1 MRTKETLESI
11 IIWFKISKI
20 YNENIKETNRLL
32 KEYGLS
38 SAQFDILA
46 QIGVGKEITQ
56 SELSEKLLATKG
68 NISQLIVSM
77 ENKDY
82 VTRRQEWKNKHVS
95 LTPKGIE
102 LYNEL
107 VPMVE
112 SFQTETFGVLDEAER
127 QELLKLLRKVE
138 RKIKS

>member
-11 IIWFKISKI
+11 VIWFKISKI

-38 SAQFDILA
+38 SAQFDVLA

-82 VTRRQEWKNKHVS
+82 VRRRQEWKNKYVS
-95 LTPKGIE
+95 LTPKGTE
-102 LYNEL
+102 MYNEL

-112 SFQTETFGVLDEAER
+112 AFQTETFGILDEEDR
-127 QELLKLLRKVE
+127 HDLLTLLRKVE
-138 RKIKS
+138 RKIK

>member
-11 IIWFKISKI
+11 VIWFKISKI

-38 SAQFDILA
+38 SAQFDVLA

-82 VTRRQEWKNKHVS
+82 VRRRQEWKNKYVS
-95 LTPKGIE
+95 LTPKGTE
-102 LYNEL
+102 MYNEL

-112 SFQTETFGVLDEAER
+112 AFQTETFGILDEEER
-127 QELLKLLRKVE
+127 QDLLTLLRKVE
-138 RKIKS
+138 RKIK

>member
-11 IIWFKISKI
+11 VIWFKISKI
-20 YNENIKETNRLL
+20 YNENIKESNRLL

-38 SAQFDILA
+38 SAQFDVLA

-82 VTRRQEWKNKHVS
+82 VRRRQEWKNKYVS
-95 LTPKGIE
+95 LTPKGTE
-102 LYNEL
+102 MYNEL
-107 VPMVE
+107 VPMIE
-112 SFQTETFGVLDEAER
+112 AFQTETFGILDEEER

-138 RKIKS
+138 RKIK

>member
-11 IIWFKISKI
+11 VIWFKISKI
-20 YNENIKETNRLL
+20 YNENIKESNRLL

-38 SAQFDILA
+38 SAQFDVLA

-82 VTRRQEWKNKHVS
+82 VRRRQEWKNKYVS
-95 LTPKGIE
+95 LTPKGTE
-102 LYNEL
+102 MYNEL
-107 VPMVE
+107 VPMIE
-112 SFQTETFGVLDEAER
+112 AFQTETFGILFEEER

-138 RKIKS
+138 RKIT

>member
-11 IIWFKISKI
+11 VIWFKISKI
-20 YNENIKETNRLL
+20 YNENIKESNRLL

-38 SAQFDILA
+38 SAQFDVLA

-82 VTRRQEWKNKHVS
+82 VRRRQEWKNKYVS
-95 LTPKGIE
+95 LTPKGTE
-102 LYNEL
+102 MYNEL

-112 SFQTETFGVLDEAER
+112 AFQTETFGILDEEER
-127 QELLKLLRKVE
+127 QDLLKLLRKVE
-138 RKIKS
+138 RKIK

>member
-11 IIWFKISKI
+11 VIWFKISKI
-20 YNENIKETNRLL
+20 YNENIKESNRLL

-38 SAQFDILA
+38 SAQFDVLA

-77 ENKDY
+77 ENKEY
-82 VTRRQEWKNKHVS
+82 VRRRQEWKNKYVS
-95 LTPKGIE
+95 LTPKGTE
-102 LYNEL
+102 MYNEL

-112 SFQTETFGVLDEAER
+112 AFQTETFGILDEEER
-127 QELLKLLRKVE
+127 QELLMLLRKVE
-138 RKIKS
+138 RKIK

>member
-1 MRTKETLESI
+1 MRKKETLESI
-11 IIWFKISKI
+11 VIWFKISKI

-32 KEYGLS
+32 KDYGLS
-38 SAQFDILA
+38 SAQFDVLA

-56 SELSEKLLATKG
+56 NELSEKLLATKG

-82 VTRRQEWKNKHVS
+82 VTRRQEWKNKYVS
-95 LTPKGIE
+95 LTLKGTE
-102 LYNEL
+102 MYNEL

-112 SFQTETFGVLDEAER
+112 AFQTETFGILEEEER
-127 QELLKLLRKVE
+127 QVLLKLLRKVE
-138 RKIKS
+138 RKIK

>member
-11 IIWFKISKI
+11 VIWFKISKI

-38 SAQFDILA
+38 SAQFDVLA

-56 SELSEKLLATKG
+56 SDLSEKLLATKG

-82 VTRRQEWKNKHVS
+82 VRRRQEWKNKYVS
-95 LTPKGIE
+95 LTSKGTDM
-102 LYNEL
+102 YNEL
-107 VPMVE
+107 VPLVE
-112 SFQTETFGVLDEAER
+112 AFQTETFGILDEEER
-127 QELLKLLRKVE
+127 QVLLTLLRKVE
-138 RKIKS
+138 RKIK

>member
-1 MRTKETLESI
+1 MRKKETLESI
-11 IIWFKISKI
+11 VIWFKISKI

-32 KEYGLS
+32 KDYGLS
-38 SAQFDILA
+38 SAQFDVLA

-82 VTRRQEWKNKHVS
+82 VTRRQEWKNKYVS
-95 LTPKGIE
+95 LTPKGTE
-102 LYNEL
+102 MYNEL

-112 SFQTETFGVLDEAER
+112 AFQTETFGILDEEDR

-138 RKIKS
+138 RKIK

>member
-11 IIWFKISKI
+11 VIWFKISKI
-20 YNENIKETNRLL
+20 YNENIKESNRLL

-38 SAQFDILA
+38 SAQFDVLA

-82 VTRRQEWKNKHVS
+82 VRRRQEWKNKYVS
-95 LTPKGIE
+95 LTPKGTE
-102 LYNEL
+102 MYNEL
-107 VPMVE
+107 VPMIE
-112 SFQTETFGVLDEAER
+112 AFQTETFGILFEEER

-138 RKIKS
+138 RKIM

>member
-11 IIWFKISKI
+11 VIWFKISKI
-20 YNENIKETNRLL
+20 YNENIKESNRLL

-38 SAQFDILA
+38 SAQFDVLA

-82 VTRRQEWKNKHVS
+82 VRRRQEWKNKYVS
-95 LTPKGIE
+95 LTPKGTE
-102 LYNEL
+102 MYNEL
-107 VPMVE
+107 VPMIE
-112 SFQTETFGVLDEAER
+112 AFQTKTFGILDEEER

-138 RKIKS
+138 RKIK

>member
-11 IIWFKISKI
+11 VIWFKISKI
-20 YNENIKETNRLL
+20 YNENIKASNRLL

-38 SAQFDILA
+38 SAQFDVLA

-82 VTRRQEWKNKHVS
+82 VRRRQEWKNKYVS
-95 LTPKGIE
+95 LTPKGTE
-102 LYNEL
+102 MYNEL

-112 SFQTETFGVLDEAER
+112 VFQTETFGILDEEER

-138 RKIKS
+138 RKIK

>member
-11 IIWFKISKI
+11 VIWFKISKI

-38 SAQFDILA
+38 SAQFDVLA

-82 VTRRQEWKNKHVS
+82 VRRRQEWKNKYVS
-95 LTPKGIE
+95 LTPKGTE
-102 LYNEL
+102 MYNEL

-112 SFQTETFGVLDEAER
+112 AFQTETFGILDEEER
-127 QELLKLLRKVE
+127 QDLLTLLRKVE
-138 RKIKS
+138 RKSNK

>member
-11 IIWFKISKI
+11 VIWFKISKI

-38 SAQFDILA
+38 SAQFDVLA

-82 VTRRQEWKNKHVS
+82 VRRRQEWKNKYVS
-95 LTPKGIE
+95 LTPKGTE
-102 LYNEL
+102 MYNEL

-112 SFQTETFGVLDEAER
+112 AFQTETFGILDEEER
-127 QELLKLLRKVE
+127 QELLMLLRKVE
-138 RKIKS
+138 RKIK

>member
-11 IIWFKISKI
+11 VIWFKISKI

-38 SAQFDILA
+38 SAQFDVLA

-82 VTRRQEWKNKHVS
+82 VRRRQEWKNKYVS
-95 LTPKGIE
+95 LTPKGTE
-102 LYNEL
+102 MYNEL

-112 SFQTETFGVLDEAER
+112 AFQTETFGILDEEER
-127 QELLKLLRKVE
+127 QDLLKLLRKVE
-138 RKIKS
+138 RKIK

>member
-11 IIWFKISKI
+11 VIWFKISKI

-38 SAQFDILA
+38 SAQFDVLA

-77 ENKDY
+77 ENKNY
-82 VTRRQEWKNKHVS
+82 VRRRQEWKNKYVS
-95 LTPKGIE
+95 LTPKGTE
-102 LYNEL
+102 MYNEL
-107 VPMVE
+107 VPLVE
-112 SFQTETFGVLDEAER
+112 AFQTETFGILDEEER
-127 QELLKLLRKVE
+127 QDLLTLLRKVE
-138 RKIKS
+138 RKIK

>member
-11 IIWFKISKI
+11 VIWFKISKI
-20 YNENIKETNRLL
+20 YNENIKESNRLL

-38 SAQFDILA
+38 SAQFDVLA

-82 VTRRQEWKNKHVS
+82 VRRRQEWKNKYVS
-95 LTPKGIE
+95 LTPKGTE
-102 LYNEL
+102 MYNEL

-112 SFQTETFGVLDEAER
+112 AFQTETFGILDEEER
-127 QELLKLLRKVE
+127 QDLLTLLRKVE
-138 RKIKS
+138 RKIK

>member
-11 IIWFKISKI
+11 VIWFKISKI

-38 SAQFDILA
+38 SAQFDVLA

-82 VTRRQEWKNKHVS
+82 VRRRQEWKNKYVS
-95 LTPKGIE
+95 LTPKGTE
-102 LYNEL
+102 MYNEL

-112 SFQTETFGVLDEAER
+112 AFQTETFGILDEEDR
-127 QELLKLLRKVE
+127 QDLLTLLRKVE
-138 RKIKS
+138 RKIK

>member
-11 IIWFKISKI
+11 VIWFKISKI
-20 YNENIKETNRLL
+20 YNENIKESNHLL

-38 SAQFDILA
+38 SAQFDVLA

-82 VTRRQEWKNKHVS
+82 VTRRQEWKNKYVS

-102 LYNEL
+102 MYNEL

-112 SFQTETFGVLDEAER
+112 AFQTETFGILDEEER
-127 QELLKLLRKVE
+127 QELLRLLRKVE
-138 RKIKS
+138 RKIK

>member
-11 IIWFKISKI
+11 VIWFKISKI
-20 YNENIKETNRLL
+20 YNENIKESNRLL

-38 SAQFDILA
+38 SAQFDVLA

-77 ENKDY
+77 ENKNY
-82 VTRRQEWKNKHVS
+82 VRRRQEWKNKYVS
-95 LTPKGIE
+95 LTPNGTE
-102 LYNEL
+102 MYNEL
-107 VPMVE
+107 VPMIE
-112 SFQTETFGVLDEAER
+112 AFQTETFGILDEEER

-138 RKIKS
+138 RKIK